1 MISIEYFFKKIN
13 PYKILFY
20 TLIYKYLFCY
30 ISFIIFIYG
39 LSYNKI
45 DLCCGHNTKFWDI
58 ITCIFFYNL
67 LIISIFTFINIL
79 LISINIYYFNKINNN
94 IKNNEKIEYLNKI
107 KKINKYEILII
118 IFSFILLISILFI
131 HKFLTDTNFFHGPFY
146 PFILTV
152 ILGIFPI
159 SILEILYYYEKKR
172 ENIIKTNNYIEK

>member
-1 MISIEYFFKKIN
+1 MILKKKIN
-13 PYKILFY
+13 TYKILFY

-58 ITCIFFYNL
+58 ITCVFFYNL

-107 KKINKYEILII
+107 KKINKYEILTI
-118 IFSFILLISILFI
+118 IFSFILLISILII
-131 HKFLTDTNFFHGPFY
+131 HKFLTDENLFSGPFY

-152 ILGIFPI
+152 ILGISPI

>member
-79 LISINIYYFNKINNN
+79 FISINIYYFNKINNN

-107 KKINKYEILII
+107 KKINKYEILTI
-118 IFSFILLISILFI
+118 IFSFISLISILII

-159 SILEILYYYEKKR
+159 SILEILFNFEKKKP
-172 ENIIKTNNYIEK
+172 IL

>member
-1 MISIEYFFKKIN
+1 MILKKKIN
-13 PYKILFY
+13 TYKILFY

-39 LSYNKI
+39 LFYNKI

-58 ITCIFFYNL
+58 ITCVIFYNL
-67 LIISIFTFINIL
+67 LIISIFTFINIS

-107 KKINKYEILII
+107 KKINKYEILTI
-118 IFSFILLISILFI
+118 IFSFILLISILII
-131 HKFLTDTNFFHGPFY
+131 HKFLTDENLFSGPFY
-146 PFILTV
+146 PFILTI
-152 ILGIFPI
+152 ILGISPI